1 MNPWRYHRIAGAP
14 ARRGVRALA
23 VVTAAAWLSA
33 MAAPGV
39 VAQTLTNPNPP
50 PKSSATPP
58 AAAKPARVG
67 RTKSCSDYGDGF
79 VYVPASDTCVK
90 VGGYLRFDA
99 GVNH

>member
-1 MNPWRYHRIAGAP
+1 MDVRRSRRIAGAP
-14 ARRGVRALA
+14 QTRCIGAFA
-23 VVTAAAWLSA
+23 VVAAMIML
-33 MAAPGV
+33 AAPAT
-39 VAQTLTNPNPP
+39 AQTLTNPNPP
-50 PKSSATPP
+50 PKSSASPSAGT
-58 AAAKPARVG
+58 AKPARIG